1 MKNRTND
8 KELSGNLEFQI
19 IDWFIPY
26 AKHQFYR
33 DEYSRNNYDINIY
46 GTTANEESVMCVVEG
61 FKPYFYVR
69 APLDLTKNQVKKRVS
84 RLLELLETGCY
95 KYRVKKFKREE
106 YEERTGL
113 SEKDYEN
120 LSIKTVKKKDFWGYS
135 DTPRIFLKVITGTL
149 NLFRN
154 MQSIIETF
162 DQKDGGN
169 KWILYEANMQP
180 FIRFIHELEIKPSG
194 WLSVDMDNVKEIN
207 DDTNCNYSFI
217 ATCDQIQPVKINTIA
232 PMLIASFDIE
242 CTSSH
247 GDFPMA
253 IKDYKRLAQDFC
265 ENAEDLLDECLL
277 TIIKTCFV
285 KDVYV
290 DGKKINMLHAKTMP
304 TPRHIKN
311 ISAEIEEIEKCLEK
325 ISNRTGLKQ
334 HEIQEIECR
343 INSILTKSLPPLYGD
358 PIIQIGTT
366 FHVYGSDEIVYKHLV
381 NLGSCDKIEGVDV
394 VSCST
399 EAELLLRWKEMI
411 MNKNP
416 DILCGYNIMGFD
428 FKYMYDRCLEL
439 QCLSN
444 FIEGFGKSSNIDA
457 DYESKTRS
465 SSAMGEV
472 NTYCFK
478 FEGILIIDMMIYVK
492 SPGVLTLDSYKLD
505 NVAEHILGDKK
516 VDLKAND
523 IFKKYLGSSSDRAE
537 IGVYCIQDCA
547 LVNRLIQKMRVI
559 ENNMGMS
566 NVCLVPMSYI
576 FHRGQGIK
584 IHSLVMYE
592 CSKRGQVIPC
602 RTYSDDGGYEGA
614 IVLKPKTGIYVED
627 PIVVFDYSSLYPS
640 SMIAE
645 NLSHDSYIK
654 PEEVS
659 QYVLDGNL
667 ISNTDD
673 NLVLNI
679 IEVDGVNHYYV
690 KYKDGTKST
699 VPQILEML
707 IKQRKLTRSKIGYQ
721 TITLS
726 DGNQLSG
733 IYNQDQNTIK
743 DLDTGEITTI
753 SNDVVSTK
761 DTYNEFEKAV
771 FDSLQLAYKITA
783 NSLYGQTGAKTSP
796 IYLKSIAEC
805 TTATGRQ
812 MIIKA
817 KKFVETNYNADVIYG
832 DSVMPYT
839 PIITLN
845 DHSHIEVKTFDS
857 FENNYTWTSYDQFI
871 KDGEQKQQIYN
882 PGFRV
887 WTDKGWAS
895 VIRIIRHKT
904 RKRIYRVITYCG
916 MVDVT
921 EDHSLLD
928 YKRKIIK
935 PNECCI
941 GSTRLLCS
949 SISNNIYIKNNCDQ
963 TNDSDIEFSFE
974 QNNTDQQLFA
984 CQKMLNLQLQGYICE
999 ISSKKGYIVISAKKP
1014 TSEYHLYSN
1023 TVIDS
1028 QIIHE
1033 SYDGYVYDIETEHGV
1048 FNAGIGNII
1057 LKNTDSIFCKFPL
1070 KNKGKEAVPEAI
1082 KIGLEVEKEIAKVM
1096 KIHKPQALN
1105 YEKVL
1110 YPFILF
1116 SKKRYVGLLYET
1128 DPNKCK
1134 EKSMGI
1140 ALKRRDYSRIMKD
1153 VYGAVIHKILWDND
1167 LKGSFDEL
1175 DKRLT
1180 KLVNGEV
1187 ELDSLIISKTLK
1199 STYKDPEKIAHKV
1212 LADRMGARDPGNKP
1226 QINDRL
1232 PYIYIKTENK
1242 KSLQGDRIEH
1252 PDFVRAN
1259 PNIKPDYEH
1268 YIKNQIMNPVIQLYS
1283 LCVESIPGYNYP
1295 PNYWELQDEKL
1306 KQKEMYRDNTKRAN
1320 RIEALKEQTVQKF
1333 LFDAHLKTL
1342 EKISQNPETE
1352 NKKISGNKRTIVEI
1366 DHKCKKDELQNIECN
1381 VVIKSISKTKTLSV
1395 TIDGEKTDIAMRKDN
1410 IHSKE
1415 THTVEQLLKFM
1426 DKNYDK
1432 YVTFNIKGLAK
1443 LAKDFQDIKQIYT
1456 DETRSWI
1463 DINASAGVIFN
1474 GNISKYFHR
1483 INIVSKK

>member
-1 MKNRTND
+1 MKNRN
-8 KELSGNLEFQI
+8 KEKDLSGNLEFQI
-19 IDWFIPY
+19 IDWFIPNI
-26 AKHQFYR
+26 KQQFYR
-33 DEYSRNNYDINIY
+33 NEYSRNHYDINMY
-46 GTTANEESVMCVVEG
+46 GTTANQESVMCIVEG

-69 APLDLTKNQVKKRVS
+69 APLDLTKEQVKKRVETLQE
-84 RLLELLETGCY
+84 RLEDGSY
-95 KYRVKKFKREE
+95 KYRVRKFRSEE
-106 YEERTGL
+106 TEERIGL
-113 SEKDYEN
+113 SEKDYNN
-120 LSIKTVKKKDFWGYS
+120 LQIKVVRKKDFWGYS
-135 DTPRIFLKVITGTL
+135 DKKRIFLKVITGTS

-169 KWILYEANMQP
+169 RWILYEANMQP

-194 WLSVDMDNVKEIN
+194 WLSVDLDNVREIE
-207 DDTNCNYSFI
+207 DETNCNYSFI
-217 ATCDQIQPVKINTIA
+217 TSVDQIEPVKINTIS

-265 ENAEDLLDECLL
+265 ENADDLIGECLI
-277 TIIKTCFV
+277 TIIKTCYE

-290 DGKKINMLHAKTMP
+290 DGKKINMLHAKSMP
-304 TPRHIKN
+304 TPRQIKN
-311 ISAEIEEIEKCLEK
+311 MTAHIEEIEECLDK
-325 ISNRTGLKQ
+325 VANQKGMKQ
-334 HEIQEIECR
+334 HEIQEIEAR
-343 INSILTKSLPPLYGD
+343 INSLLTKNLPPLYGD

-381 NLGSCDKIEGVDV
+381 NLGTCDNIDGIDV
-394 VSCST
+394 VCCST
-399 EAELLLRWKEMI
+399 EDELLMRWKEMI
-411 MNKNP
+411 LDKNP
-416 DILCGYNIMGFD
+416 DVLSGYNIMGFD

-439 QCLSN
+439 KCLDN

-457 DYESKTRS
+457 DYETKTRS

-478 FEGILIIDMMIYVK
+478 FEGIMIIDMMIYVK

-523 IFKKYLGSSSDRAE
+523 IFKKYLGTSADRAE

-602 RTYSDDGGYEGA
+602 REYYDDGGYEGA
-614 IVLKPKTGIYVED
+614 IVLNPKTGIYVED

-654 PEEVS
+654 PEEVC
-659 QYVLDGNL
+659 QYVSNGEL
-667 ISNTDD
+667 ISNKDD

-679 IEVDGVNHYYV
+679 IEVDGVNHHYV

-721 TITLS
+721 TLTLS
-726 DGNQLSG
+726 NGNELSG
-733 IYNQDQNTIK
+733 IYNEAQNTIK
-743 DLDTGEITTI
+743 DLDTGETI
-753 SNDVVSTK
+753 QISDEVVSTK
-761 DTYNEFEKAV
+761 DTYNDFEKAV

-817 KKFVETNYNADVIYG
+817 KKFVENNYNADVIYG
-832 DSVMPYT
+832 D
-839 PIITLN
+839 
-845 DHSHIEVKTFDS
+845 
-857 FENNYTWTSYDQFI
+857 
-871 KDGEQKQQIYN
+871 
-882 PGFRV
+882 
-887 WTDKGWAS
+887 
-895 VIRIIRHKT
+895 
-904 RKRIYRVITYCG
+904 
-916 MVDVT
+916 
-921 EDHSLLD
+921 
-928 YKRKIIK
+928 
-935 PNECCI
+935 
-941 GSTRLLCS
+941 
-949 SISNNIYIKNNCDQ
+949 
-963 TNDSDIEFSFE
+963 
-974 QNNTDQQLFA
+974 
-984 CQKMLNLQLQGYICE
+984 
-999 ISSKKGYIVISAKKP
+999 
-1014 TSEYHLYSN
+1014 
-1023 TVIDS
+1023 
-1028 QIIHE
+1028 
-1033 SYDGYVYDIETEHGV
+1033 
-1048 FNAGIGNII
+1048 
-1057 LKNTDSIFCKFPL
+1057 TDSIFCKFPL
-1070 KNKGKEAVPEAI
+1070 KNKGKDAVPEAI
-1082 KIGLEVEKEIAKVM
+1082 QIGLEVEKEIAKVM
-1096 KIHKPQALN
+1096 KVHKPQALN

-1140 ALKRRDYSRIMKD
+1140 ALKRRDYSKIMKD

-1187 ELDSLIISKTLK
+1187 ELESLIISKTLK

-1232 PYIYIKTENK
+1232 PYIYIETGNK

-1252 PDFVRAN
+1252 PDFVKAN
-1259 PNIKPDYEH
+1259 PNIKPDYGH
-1268 YIKNQIMNPVIQLYS
+1268 YIKNQIMNPVVQLYS
-1283 LCVESIPGYNYP
+1283 LCVEQIPGYNYP

-1306 KQKEMYRDNTKRAN
+1306 KEKELYMDNTKRAN

-1333 LFDAHLKTL
+1333 LFDAHLRAL
-1342 EKISQNPETE
+1342 ETISQDPENE
-1352 NKKISGNKRTIVEI
+1352 NKRTCGNKRTIVQI
-1366 DHKCKKDELQNIECN
+1366 DHKCKKDELENIECD
-1381 VVIKSISKTKTLSV
+1381 VVVKSITKSKSMLIS
-1395 TIDGEKTDIAMRKDN
+1395 INGEKTEIALKKDDIHNKA
-1410 IHSKE
+1410 

-1426 DKNYDK
+1426 DKNNDK
-1432 YVTFNIKGLAK
+1432 YVTFKVKGLAK
-1443 LAKDFQDIKQIYT
+1443 LVKDFQDIKQIYT

-1463 DINASAGVIFN
+1463 DVNTSACVLFG
-1474 GNISKYFHR
+1474 GKISNYFHR
-1483 INIVSKK
+1483 INIIASK